1 MIQDLD
7 RTLQKIVIER
17 GKLNKNEIDVAFD
30 QPTSE
35 WSSRLSRPTINCWCY
50 DLRENAKL
58 RNMDM
63 TVSRNEQNR
72 RASLRLPPLRFNLT
86 YLVTAWARKVE
97 DEHQLLWRALGAFAQ
112 TPMLTADLC
121 EGALK
126 EQPYDMPLTIGQVS
140 ETAANFADLWGVLD
154 NEMRLGFNLQATLAL
169 DPERGFEEPLVLE
182 RRVGIGQTA
191 VPRSEML
198 TARDQDLIFGPRN
211 GGEDEDDV
219 LIAFFRDVV
228 DRLGDSRSRRR
239 QSRDQDDHP
248 E

>member
-1 MIQDLD
+1 
-7 RTLQKIVIER
+7 
-17 GKLNKNEIDVAFD
+17 
-30 QPTSE
+30 
-35 WSSRLSRPTINCWCY
+35 
-50 DLRENAKL
+50 
-58 RNMDM
+58 
-63 TVSRNEQNR
+63 
-72 RASLRLPPLRFNLT
+72 
-86 YLVTAWARKVE
+86 
-97 DEHQLLWRALGAFAQ
+97 
-112 TPMLTADLC
+112 
-121 EGALK
+121 
-126 EQPYDMPLTIGQVS
+126 MPLTIGQVS